1 MLSKSLKIIICY
13 NYNMDKITNSA
24 GVVEMP
30 EVVTSRRSFT
40 PSLAKVIPEQA
51 ELKFHGVIFDVYQ
64 WPQEMFDGSTETF
77 EMLRRADTVKIIA
90 ILTPEELQRTGI
102 EAQDASDGNT
112 VVKNTTDDG
121 NSVVEITTNKDNNV
135 VNFTTSEEK
144 IVITK
149 QRQPRKDWFYDYPGG
164 RNDDPREDELA
175 AAQREM
181 REETGMEFRD
191 WKLINVH
198 QPFAKIDWLV
208 YNFVATGLIKRG
220 EQKLDV
226 GEEIEVLAM
235 DFDELI
241 QLTDNGDSRYL
252 RFNDYDKYDS
262 LAELKEAPELYKY
275 E

>member
-1 MLSKSLKIIICY
+1 MKEILKADTPVSSK
-13 NYNMDKITNSA
+13 
-24 GVVEMP
+24 GVVKSKRKFVP
-30 EVVTSRRSFT
+30 DF
-40 PSLAKVIPEQA
+40 AKTIPEQA

-90 ILTPEELQRTGI
+90 ILTPEELQGTGI
-102 EAQDASDGNT
+102 EAQGVSDGNT

-135 VNFTTSEEK
+135 VNSTTSEEK

-181 REETGMEFRD
+181 REETGMEFRN
-191 WKLINVH
+191 WKLISVH

-208 YNFVATGLIKRG
+208 YTFVATGLIKRG
-220 EQKLDV
+220 VQKLDA

-241 QLTDNGDSRYL
+241 QLTDSGDSRYL

>member
-1 MLSKSLKIIICY
+1 MKEILKADTPVSSK
-13 NYNMDKITNSA
+13 
-24 GVVEMP
+24 GVVKSKRKFVP
-30 EVVTSRRSFT
+30 DF
-40 PSLAKVIPEQA
+40 AKTIPEQA

-90 ILTPEELQRTGI
+90 ILTPEELQGTGI
-102 EAQDASDGNT
+102 EAQGVSDGNT

-135 VNFTTSEEK
+135 VNSTTSEEK

-181 REETGMEFRD
+181 REETGMEFRN
-191 WKLINVH
+191 WKLISVH
-198 QPFAKIDWLV
+198 QP
-208 YNFVATGLIKRG
+208 
-220 EQKLDV
+220 
-226 GEEIEVLAM
+226 
-235 DFDELI
+235 
-241 QLTDNGDSRYL
+241 
-252 RFNDYDKYDS
+252 
-262 LAELKEAPELYKY
+262 
-275 E
+275 